1 LSTYRIKKDVRLF
14 EIQWPLGEYN
24 NDRESWTSW
33 ASIAV
38 MFVIYFSKLILLI
51 FEYLLQ
57 ETWG

>member
-1 LSTYRIKKDVRLF
+1 MEKLF
-14 EIQWPLGEYN
+14 EIQWPLGEYD

-33 ASIAV
+33 AS
-38 MFVIYFSKLILLI
+38 MFIYFSKLILLI